1 MHISRYVDDR
11 LTVVVMTN
19 LDSEHSD
26 PGKIA
31 QGVAAIYVPALKKSE
46 PAVSK

>member
-1 MHISRYVDDR
+1 
-11 LTVVVMTN
+11 MTN